1 MIEQALIEYAIN
13 ALWQVPLLAGSAWL
27 LLWMIKP
34 APVNQH
40 RVWLAVLGLAVMLPL
55 HGMSSRTTRHTGTVI
70 EASRDE
76 ALVPPAQSD
85 LLRTPRQRFAF
96 ASLLSA
102 RTGSFRLTT
111 RTVHW
116 LLRLYVATIVIGLFR
131 ITRAW
136 FAARTLVQNSQELR
150 LSDRDRT
157 ALEDY
162 SRRLGINPP
171 QLRESGEVSSP
182 MVVGGRAPVLLLPSG
197 FARHTE
203 NEIRAALCH
212 ELAHVQRRDYLV
224 NAVCQVAALPLAW
237 HPVVDWV
244 QQRIQMT
251 REMVCDA
258 MAAQEMKSHLGYAK
272 CLLALAHSM
281 IGGRDMAA
289 QAQYLGLFGNY
300 TLEERVMRLMDTTT
314 MTLRAKTAR
323 VVSGAA
329 MMIASGVIAVA
340 FHLTPTMA
348 QADVLPQ
355 ATQNP
360 PEVAQAPVPE
370 AKPPAPATPAKPA
383 TPKKRANVHR
393 REPAPTEQPL
403 IDKDAQQQIN
413 DLARQMADETAKL
426 NTPEFRQ
433 RINDLS
439 RQMAEQTAKLNT
451 PEFRQRINDLSR
463 QMAEQTAKLNTPE
476 FRQRMDDLARQ
487 MAEESANLNR
497 PEFKQRMAD
506 AQRQMAEETAKFN
519 SPEFKQQMDDLARQM
534 AEATAK
540 FNNPEFKQR
549 MDDLQKQMQQHMQEF
564 TRQYQ
569 HSPNP

>member
-1 MIEQALIEYAIN
+1 MMERALIEYAIN

-34 APVNQH
+34 APVTQH
-40 RVWLAVLGLAVMLPL
+40 RVWLAVLGLAVLMPL
-55 HGMSSRTTRHTGTVI
+55 HGMSGEATRHTGTVI
-70 EASRDE
+70 EASRDD
-76 ALVPPAQSD
+76 ALVPPAQNN
-85 LLRTPRQRFAF
+85 LPRTPRQRFAF

-102 RTGSFRLTT
+102 RTGTFRLTT

-116 LLRLYVATIVIGLFR
+116 LLSLYVATIVIGLFR

-136 FAARTLVQNSQELR
+136 FAARTLVQNSQELC

-162 SRRLGINPP
+162 SHRLGIKPP

-182 MVVGGRAPVLLLPSG
+182 MVVGALAPVLLLPEG
-197 FARHTE
+197 FARHTG

-212 ELAHVQRRDYLV
+212 ELAHIQRRDYLV

-289 QAQYLGLFGNY
+289 QAQFLGLFGNH

-314 MTLRAKTAR
+314 MSLRAKTAR

-370 AKPPAPATPAKPA
+370 PKPSPAPAKPAKPA
-383 TPKKRANVHR
+383 TPKKPSNVHR
-393 REPAPTEQPL
+393 REPIPAEQPL
-403 IDKDAQQQIN
+403 IDKDVQQQIN
-413 DLARQMADETAKL
+413 DLARQISDETKKL

-433 RINDLS
+433 RIEDAQ
-439 RQMAEQTAKLNT
+439 RQMAEATAKLNT
-451 PEFRQRINDLSR
+451 PEFSQRV
-463 QMAEQTAKLNTPE
+463 
-476 FRQRMDDLARQ
+476 DDLARQ
-487 MAEESANLNR
+487 MAEATADINS

-506 AQRQMAEETAKFN
+506 AQRQMAAETAKFN

-534 AEATAK
+534 AEAPAK
-540 FNNPEFKQR
+540 FNSPEFKQR
-549 MDDLQKQMQQHMQEF
+549 MDDLQKQLQQHMEEF
-564 TRQYQ
+564 SRKYQ